1 MRKSV
6 KLATMTAGV
15 GALVLTVAACGSSTS
30 DTSSSPAAS
39 ATTASGPFGPAC
51 SAVPASGPG
60 SVAVIADQPVATA
73 ASDIPVLSTLVAQ
86 VTAADLG
93 GTLNSAESI
102 TVFAPVN
109 DAFAAVPAAT
119 LKSLT
124 DDPTGALAKVLKYHV
139 VAGELTPAELPG
151 KHTTLEGQ
159 DIMVTGSGEDFTIN
173 DTAKVVCGNVK
184 TANATVYV
192 IDGVLIPPA
201 S

>member
-1 MRKSV
+1 M
-6 KLATMTAGV
+6 
-15 GALVLTVAACGSSTS
+15 
-30 DTSSSPAAS
+30 
-39 ATTASGPFGPAC
+39 
-51 SAVPASGPG
+51 
-60 SVAVIADQPVATA
+60 AVIADQPVATA

-86 VTAADLG
+86 VQAAGLVE
-93 GTLNSAESI
+93 TLNSAEDI

-124 DDPTGALAKVLKYHV
+124 DDPTGALANVLKYHV
-139 VAGELTPAELPG
+139 VAGQLSPAELPG

-159 DIMVTGSGEDFTIN
+159 DIMVTGSGENFTIN
-173 DTAKVVCGNVK
+173 DTAKVVCGNVT

-192 IDGVLIPPA
+192 IDGVLVPPA

>member
-6 KLATMTAGV
+6 KLVTMTAGV
-15 GALVLTVAACGSSTS
+15 GALMLTAAACGSSTN
-30 DTSSSPAAS
+30 DTSSSPSAS
-39 ATTASGPFGPAC
+39 TTTASGPFGAAC
-51 SAVPASGPG
+51 SAVPTSGPG

-86 VTAADLG
+86 VQAAGLVE
-93 GTLNSAESI
+93 TLNSAEDI

-124 DDPTGALAKVLKYHV
+124 DDPTGALANVLKYHV
-139 VAGELTPAELPG
+139 VAGQLSPAELPG

-159 DIMVTGSGEDFTIN
+159 DIMVTGSGENFTIN
-173 DTAKVVCGNVK
+173 DTAKVVCGNVT

-192 IDGVLIPPA
+192 IDGVLVPPA